1 MKASHKIDIKKFVSW
16 IILLV
21 LLLMFS
27 ILSPRFRR
35 FDNAITILRQVS
47 IDGIMAVGLTYVLIA
62 GGIDLSMGN
71 MLGFTGT
78 LTAMLVVENNVPIL
92 LACLIGILAA
102 TLFGLFNGVS
112 ITYTNMP
119 PLISTLGM
127 SYVIKAG
134 AYLIHGG
141 MPVYSLPAEMQFIGQ
156 GYIGPIPVPVIIFV
170 VISIIGAFF
179 LNKTS
184 YGRSVFAIGSNKE
197 AARLAGLNIKKLQI
211 AVYTVAGFLSG
222 LGGIIMMS
230 RLNAGQPGTGTDTS
244 MDLIIGCVLGGVSA
258 SGGEGSI
265 IGMIGGVLVMGVLSN
280 GMTILGLNEYYQLLM
295 KGAVLVIAVGIDY
308 YTRMKNSEKKARIIH
323 LGDRK
328 AVEK

>member
-1 MKASHKIDIKKFVSW
+1 MKTHRNIDAKKFVSW

-21 LLLMFS
+21 VALIFS
-27 ILSPRFRR
+27 ILSPRFRTWG
-35 FDNAITILRQVS
+35 NAITILRQVS
-47 IDGIMAVGLTYVLIA
+47 INGIMAVGLAFVLIA

-78 LTAMLVVENNVPIL
+78 LTAMLIVENNVPIFV
-92 LACLIGILAA
+92 ACIIGILAA
-102 TLFGLFNGVS
+102 TGFGLVNGVS

-127 SYVIKAG
+127 SYVIQAS

-141 MPVYSLPAEMQFIGQ
+141 MPVYSLPEEMQTIGQ
-156 GYIGPIPVPVIIFV
+156 GYVGPIPIPVIIFV
-170 VISIIGAFF
+170 VISIIGAFI
-179 LNKTS
+179 LGKTT

-197 AARLAGLNIKKLQI
+197 AARLAGLNIKRIQI
-211 AVYTVAGFLSG
+211 MVYTVAGFLSG

-230 RLNAGQPGTGTDTS
+230 RLNAGQPGTGSDTS

-265 IGMIGGVLVMGVLSN
+265 IGMIGGILVMGVLSN
-280 GMTILGLNEYYQLLM
+280 GMTVLGLNEYYQLLM
-295 KGAVLVIAVGIDY
+295 KGAVLVLAVGFDY
-308 YTRMKNSEKKARIIH
+308 YTRTRKEEKKVRIVH
-323 LGDRK
+323 SGNRK
-328 AVEK
+328 ADGK